1 MTIWGRLFTFKCQKK
16 INFPSPRS
24 KLRGGKEIRWKRPK
38 NFWKNA
44 LESFQWKLSKFPL
57 GSFFWI
63 AAKQRL
69 FICMRKKKD
78 ETDYWANK
86 KEARRKTNKKSGKIE
101 WKLNVEW
108 KASIHLFAWV
118 RPEHDHHHRHHRH
131 HHRHHHHHNHH
142 HRHHQIEN
150 CQHTLKILAL
160 GRLWPNFGSFGS
172 SLWCNGHDKY
182 SRRCKYATQTTKL
195 QNRKTKSALCS

>member
-1 MTIWGRLFTFKCQKK
+1 MAAIVWLRTSFSFWGTRWCSICLFKGKLQFCRSEDGIYCMSHLSAGKIQRWGIPPMHRGFKFFLNSKHSFDDVNKWLFEEDFFTFKCQRK

-86 KEARRKTNKKSGKIE
+86 KEARRKTNKKLGKIE
-101 WKLNVEW
+101 WKLNV
-108 KASIHLFAWV
+108 
-118 RPEHDHHHRHHRH
+118 
-131 HHRHHHHHNHH
+131 
-142 HRHHQIEN
+142 
-150 CQHTLKILAL
+150 
-160 GRLWPNFGSFGS
+160 
-172 SLWCNGHDKY
+172 
-182 SRRCKYATQTTKL
+182 
-195 QNRKTKSALCS
+195 